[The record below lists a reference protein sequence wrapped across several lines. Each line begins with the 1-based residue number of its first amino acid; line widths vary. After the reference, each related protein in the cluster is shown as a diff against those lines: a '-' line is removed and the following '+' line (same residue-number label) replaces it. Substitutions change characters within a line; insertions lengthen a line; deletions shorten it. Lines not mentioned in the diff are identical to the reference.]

1 MQREKETHSAAAL
14 PLVFL
19 KLFPKPVPILK
30 VLLRSPFL
38 SSFLRLPAPFI
49 CYSFHLSNS
58 ISHRALRKAKGVG
71 IFGCYS
77 GNVLELGWREQGG
90 KRNAKNH
97 TVGKTV
103 PHGKKTVPP
112 KMPLAHT
119 L

>member
-1 MQREKETHSAAAL
+1 MQKQKEAQSAVTL

-19 KLFPKPVPILK
+19 TFPKPVPILK

-38 SSFLRLPAPFI
+38 SSFLRLPTPFI

-58 ISHRALRKAKGVG
+58 ISHRALRKVKGWAFLVVAVG
-71 IFGCYS
+71 NI
-77 GNVLELGWREQGG
+77 LDLGWREQGG
-90 KRNAKNH
+90 RRNAKNH
-97 TVGKTV
+97 AVGKTV
-103 PHGKKTVPP
+103 LHGKKTVPP

>member
-1 MQREKETHSAAAL
+1 MQKEKEAQSAVTL

-19 KLFPKPVPILK
+19 TFPKPVPILK

-38 SSFLRLPAPFI
+38 SSFLRLPTSFI

-58 ISHRALRKAKGVG
+58 ISHRALRKVKGWAFLVVAVG
-71 IFGCYS
+71 MYLNLAGGS
-77 GNVLELGWREQGG
+77 REGEMPKIRQWA
-90 KRNAKNH
+90 RQFQ
-97 TVGKTV
+97 
-103 PHGKKTVPP
+103 GKKTVPP